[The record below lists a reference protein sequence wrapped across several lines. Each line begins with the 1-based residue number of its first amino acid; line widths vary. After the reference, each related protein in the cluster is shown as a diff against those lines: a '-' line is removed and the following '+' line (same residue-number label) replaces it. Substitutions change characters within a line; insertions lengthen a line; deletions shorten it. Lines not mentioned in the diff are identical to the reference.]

1 MLKFSLTLPIIISA
15 LYILL
20 SQAGLKL
27 PTCALSCG
35 QTAGSQVGCNM
46 CAFSIRIMLRPC
58 LTRTPH
64 CRTDQNCVCNSLE
77 FIAILAGCV
86 LVECDGNELDDDL
99 EAAYLA
105 AFCL

>member
-20 SQAGLKL
+20 SQAELKL

-35 QTAGSQVGCNM
+35 QTAGSQVGCN
-46 CAFSIRIMLRPC
+46 I
-58 LTRTPH
+58 
-64 CRTDQNCVCNSLE
+64 TDQNCVCNSPE

-86 LVECDGNELDDDL
+86 LVECDGNELDDGL
-99 EAAYLA
+99 EAAYLG